1 MNESIQNNNDDI
13 EIKLIANFIKRN
25 VSKILSFTGIFFVI
39 AILNIINL
47 KKDYQGTMRLIKNN
61 TKNSYPEIMLKN
73 IIGTKQV
80 VEKDTKSKKTLQ
92 YIFRSRYFLEPVFK
106 SYLEDTGNIN
116 ENFDINSWL
125 NNIEVYFIKNSDVL
139 TITFKDKNK
148 DVLLPTLNKIKNQL
162 NNYSTNLLRE
172 DLIEAELVFQ
182 SFIQKD
188 SEKINRENINELS
201 KNIKELISKKNL
213 EKINSK
219 ITFEKPLEM
228 WDVVSY
234 QEGAINS
241 KIDQARTIIGIYIF
255 IFVLFLT
262 AIYILE
268 RLKGKIYSL
277 TALTKNINCKYLFSI
292 NLKEEKINKFLLNK
306 YFLENENTS
315 YAIIFLDS
323 IFSKKKS
330 QIYKDLINIEKDL
343 IIEDFSNVNHFPKYK
358 NFYILASTNIC
369 SFEDIESINKL
380 ISINPKK
387 FLGWINITK

>member
-106 SYLEDTGNIN
+106 SYLEDTGNKN

-139 TITFKDKNK
+139 TITFKDNNK

-201 KNIKELISKKNL
+201 KNIKELISKK
-213 EKINSK
+213 I
-219 ITFEKPLEM
+219 
-228 WDVVSY
+228 
-234 QEGAINS
+234 
-241 KIDQARTIIGIYIF
+241 
-255 IFVLFLT
+255 
-262 AIYILE
+262 
-268 RLKGKIYSL
+268 
-277 TALTKNINCKYLFSI
+277 
-292 NLKEEKINKFLLNK
+292 
-306 YFLENENTS
+306 
-315 YAIIFLDS
+315 
-323 IFSKKKS
+323 
-330 QIYKDLINIEKDL
+330 
-343 IIEDFSNVNHFPKYK
+343 
-358 NFYILASTNIC
+358 
-369 SFEDIESINKL
+369 
-380 ISINPKK
+380 
-387 FLGWINITK
+387 